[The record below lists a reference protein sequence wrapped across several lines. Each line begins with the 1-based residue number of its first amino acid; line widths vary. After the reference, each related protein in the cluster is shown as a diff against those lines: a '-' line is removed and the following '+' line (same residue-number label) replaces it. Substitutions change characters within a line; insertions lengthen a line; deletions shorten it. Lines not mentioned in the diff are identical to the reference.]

1 MPHPYLHKRTFW
13 QHAMYSVS
21 LFSAFTMPVLA
32 AEDAVKLDSLEVVT
46 NPVAPASI
54 GIEESR
60 AEQKLTPGGVTVID
74 IADVATRNV
83 SSIADML
90 RYVPGVWAASSTGND
105 GVFFTS
111 RGSNLDASGFDR
123 NGVKFLQDG
132 LPVTSADGNNHNR
145 LIDPL
150 SASHAEFARGANA
163 MKYGAS
169 TLGGALNFVT
179 QTAYDR
185 APAELYASVGSHGQ
199 QITRLTASQVFNEQV
214 DGLVTF
220 ETKNW
225 EGFRDHNESDRQGL
239 YANMGFK
246 INDAFSTRFYATY
259 IENDQ
264 ELSGSLSRQQVRD
277 DPEQANA
284 SSENGHFQVDVKT
297 VRIANTSVWEIDEN
311 RRLEF
316 GLSYEEQD
324 LFHPIV
330 QSPFFSLLIDTTQR
344 NAGSMVKYHHKIDN
358 HNLLFGVNYSDWN
371 SKGGQYSHNGAV
383 KTSLDV
389 INDNDAY
396 NVEAF
401 MMDRWQISDS
411 LNLILG
417 AQAVRADREVKSKS
431 PATGLTTKNVEDTY
445 HAINPRVGAI
455 YALNQQVDL
464 FASVSRLYEP
474 PTTYQLED
482 GANAEALEAMQGV
495 VAEIGSRGTKPFG
508 QDHSWSWD
516 VSLFYSELEDEILS
530 EEDPAALG
538 TFITTNVDKTIH
550 AGVEALVHSKIALGD
565 SGKHSI
571 APMASVTFNHFRFDD
586 NDTFGNNDLPGAPKH
601 VLKGEVIYHHENGF
615 YAGPTMDVVGKR
627 YADFSNSYTVS
638 SYTIF
643 GLRTGWQNDKLSV
656 FVEAQNI
663 FDKDYIATHSVR
675 TNATDTDQILNP
687 GAGASLYAGIEIKM

>member
-1 MPHPYLHKRTFW
+1 MPHAYLHKRTFW
-13 QHAMYSVS
+13 KQSMYGVS
-21 LFSAFTMPVLA
+21 LFAAFTMPVLA
-32 AEDAVKLDSLEVVT
+32 ADNNAVNLDNLEVVT
-46 NPVAPASI
+46 RPIAPATV
-54 GIEESR
+54 GIEEAR
-60 AEQKLTPGGVTVID
+60 LEQRLTPGGVTVLDID
-74 IADVATRNV
+74 DLSTRNV
-83 SSIADML
+83 SSIADLL
-90 RYVPGVWAASSTGND
+90 RYVPGVWAASTTGND

-132 LPVTSADGNNHNR
+132 LPVTAADGNNHNR

-185 APAELYASVGSHGQ
+185 APVEFSASTGSHGQ
-199 QITRLTASQVFNEQV
+199 RTARLTGSQVFNEHV

-220 ETKNW
+220 ETKDW
-225 EGFRDHNESDRQGL
+225 DGFRDHNKSEREGI

-246 INDAFSTRFYATY
+246 LNEAFSTRFYATY

-277 DPEQANA
+277 DPDQANA
-284 SSENGHFQVDVKT
+284 SSEDGNFQVDVKT
-297 VRIANTSVWEIDEN
+297 VRIANTSTWEIDQN

-330 QSPFFSLLIDTTQR
+330 QNPFFSLLIDTTQR
-344 NAGSMVKYHHKIDN
+344 NAGSTIKYHHSVEN
-358 HNLLFGVNYSDWN
+358 HDLLLGLNYSDWS
-371 SKGGQYSHNGAV
+371 SKGGNYTHNAGV
-383 KTSLDV
+383 KTGLSTIV
-389 INDNDAY
+389 DNDAY
-396 NVEAF
+396 NFEAF
-401 MMDRWQISDS
+401 MMDRWQITDS
-411 LNLILG
+411 LNLIMG

-431 PATGLTTKNVEDTY
+431 PIGVTTKNVEQTY
-445 HAINPRVGAI
+445 HAINPRLGAI
-455 YALNQQVDL
+455 YALNQDVDL

-474 PTTYQLED
+474 PTTYQLDD
-482 GANAEALEAMQGV
+482 GVNAVALDAMKGV
-495 VAEIGSRGTKPFG
+495 VAEVGTRGTRSFG
-508 QDHSWSWD
+508 QENSWSWD
-516 VSLFYSELEDEILS
+516 LSVFYSELEDEILS

-550 AGVEALVHSKIALGD
+550 AGVEALIHSKIALGD
-565 SGKHSI
+565 NGKHSL

-615 YAGPTMDVVGKR
+615 YAGPTMDVVGER
-627 YADFSNSYTVS
+627 YADFTNSYKVS

-643 GLRTGWQNDKLSV
+643 GLRTGWESEKLTV

-663 FDKDYIATHSVR
+663 LDKDYISTHSVR
-675 TNATDTDQILNP
+675 ANATDADQILNP
-687 GAGASLYAGIEIKM
+687 GAGASIYAGFEVKL